1 MGSLFKWLQSLN
13 VPKGVGVILFFYA
26 SGIVAHSLPQL
37 RVIAFSMTDLF
48 LFGMNTYLL
57 IDILNSNKGK
67 ALFLWIIPV
76 YLFTFSMEA
85 IGVATGKIFGS
96 YHYGSNM
103 HLKVLGVPLV
113 IAFNWLVL
121 ALAINSLSLRFFS
134 NKWLLS
140 IFSGVLI
147 ACYDYFI
154 EPVAINLDYWKW
166 ESNVVP
172 FQNYLAWCVIG
183 FLVSFPL
190 HAFKLKFQSPL
201 LLPYLFIQWIYFNAL
216 VLLDVKF

>member
-1 MGSLFKWLQSLN
+1 MASFFKWVQSLN
-13 VPKGVGVILFFYA
+13 VPKGVGVLLFFYV
-26 SGIVAHSLPQL
+26 SGVFAHSLPQL

-48 LFGMNTYLL
+48 LFGINMYLL
-57 IDILNSNKGK
+57 VDILKSNKDK
-67 ALFLWIIPV
+67 TLFFWILPV
-76 YLFTFSMEA
+76 YFFTFSMEA

-96 YHYGSNM
+96 YYYGSNM

-121 ALAINSLSLRFFS
+121 ALAVNSLALKFSS
-134 NKWLLS
+134 NKWLVS
-140 IFSGVLI
+140 IYSGILI

-166 ESNVVP
+166 EFNVVP
-172 FQNYLAWCVIG
+172 IQNYVAWCIIG
-183 FLVSFPL
+183 FFVSYPL

-201 LLPYLFIQWIYFNAL
+201 LLPYLFIQWIYFNIL
-216 VLLDVKF
+216 VLLDIKF